1 MPLSSF
7 LLGTLSF
14 FGYICASTSYLNLY
28 MDAEETRRLLG
39 IEAELYYVRNGII
52 NNYALSFNLPINANI
67 EDIYFTWQS
76 LRDNPQMFYSMN
88 FSVSNN
94 RAMKV
99 PVPDISLSGMVPNQL
114 SVFKVNLPC
123 SGLMSA
129 EVDVRMQMNINI
141 FSASN
146 LTVLNFKRRK
156 VCLKDSSLWMRGSAG
171 GPYSV
176 RNHSQSQTGQRA
188 QADSSSSDSSSS
200 SGQSPSPSGS
210 LTTSTHIFY
219 IAVGCTCALI
229 LLIAMAVAVYY
240 LNSQRNLDRYS
251 RRMNF
256 YDSSSSQAL
265 TAQSQT
271 FLRPDTPNNASG
283 LPNFRRGISPAADLK
298 PTDMKSV
305 LKEIAIERKAVTLGE
320 LVLEGTFGRIYHGT
334 VLWEDEDKESRE
346 QQVMVKTVTDQAR
359 PDQVSLFLTES
370 LVLKGMAHP
379 NVYPLLAACT
389 EEDSSNPPMVLY
401 PLTHEGN
408 MKKFLQKC
416 RMSECGSR
424 YTLNTQQLVY
434 MAIQII
440 RGVQF
445 LHRKKI
451 IHRDIATRNCVVDQ
465 GLQVQVTDNS
475 LSRDLFSGDYNCLGD
490 NENRPVKWMSVEAL
504 VNKCFSPASDVWAFG
519 VTLWELMTL
528 GQQPYADI
536 DPFEMAAYLQ
546 EGYRIAQPHN
556 CPDELFAVMACCWA
570 MSPDERPKFA
580 QLLVCLQDFYTALG
594 RFI

>member
-1 MPLSSF
+1 MLLSSF

-14 FGYICASTSYLNLY
+14 LGYICASTSYLNLY
-28 MDAEETRRLLG
+28 MDANETRRLLG
-39 IEAELYYVRNGII
+39 IRSELYYVREGII
-52 NNYALSFNLPINANI
+52 NNYALSFNMPINANI
-67 EDIYFTWQS
+67 EEIFFTWQS
-76 LRDNPQMFYSMN
+76 LRDNPQMFYTMN
-88 FSVSNN
+88 FSVSNP
-94 RAMKV
+94 RAMRT
-99 PVPDISLSGMVPNQL
+99 PEPDISLSGVVPNQP
-114 SVFKVNLPC
+114 SVFKVSLPC

-146 LTVLNFKRRK
+146 LTVLNFKRQK
-156 VCLKDSSLWMRGSAG
+156 VCLKDSSLWMRGGAG
-171 GPYSV
+171 KNITLLQKGL
-176 RNHSQSQTGQRA
+176 QT
-188 QADSSSSDSSSS
+188 QADAVGPQTPTSSA
-200 SGQSPSPSGS
+200 GS

-229 LLIAMAVAVYY
+229 LLTAMAVAVYY

-251 RRMNF
+251 RRMNY

-271 FLRPDTPNNASG
+271 FLRPDTPNNASATTG
-283 LPNFRRGISPAADLK
+283 LPNFRRGISPATELKPTDLK
-298 PTDMKSV
+298 PTDMKTA
-305 LKEIAIERKAVTLGE
+305 LKEITIERKCVTLGE
-320 LVLEGTFGRIYHGT
+320 LMIEGTFGRIYHGT

-346 QQVMVKTVTDQAR
+346 QEVMVKTVTDQAR

-370 LVLKGMAHP
+370 MALKGLAHP
-379 NVYPLLAACT
+379 NICPLLGACSDD
-389 EEDSSNPPMVLY
+389 EGPPMVFY
-401 PLTHEGN
+401 PYTHEGN
-408 MKKFLQKC
+408 MKKFLLKC

-434 MAIQII
+434 MAIQVI

-465 GLQVQVTDNS
+465 GLQVQLMDNS
-475 LSRDLFSGDYNCLGD
+475 LSRDLFSSDYNCLGD
-490 NENRPVKWMSVEAL
+490 NENRPVKWMAVEAL

-519 VTLWELMTL
+519 VTLWEMMTL

-570 MSPDERPKFA
+570 MSADERPKFA